1 MSARRGMTVVEI
13 LLLVTLLTSCARF
26 TSRTASTTVTP
37 RVPNIYH
44 IVQEGQTLSDI
55 ASLYEVPLAQ
65 LRRVNQLGP
74 GASPRLG
81 QRLLIPGEGRFAT
94 LPLPPESPPRKS
106 APSVRKSP
114 GPSPQK
120 PAEARQEGR
129 QAAVPDLGGVSF
141 IWPLRG
147 EIVGRFGQEKHGR
160 NDGID
165 IAAPANSDIRAAS
178 SGEVIFS
185 DWGPQD
191 FGRIVIIKHSEKI
204 MTVYAHTAV
213 NYVKK
218 GDAVRQGQPIARI
231 GTTGNQE
238 RPMLH
243 FEVRYE
249 RRPRDPLQYLPH

>member
-1 MSARRGMTVVEI
+1 MSARRKMTVVEV

-26 TSRTASTTVTP
+26 TSRTVSTPAPP

-44 IVQEGQTLSDI
+44 VVQAGQTLSDV

-65 LRRVNQLGP
+65 LRRANQLGP
-74 GASPRLG
+74 GASPRVG
-81 QRLLIPGEGRFAT
+81 QRLLIPGEGRLAI
-94 LPLPPESPPRKS
+94 LPLPPESPPQKS
-106 APSVRKSP
+106 APSVRKSSRP
-114 GPSPQK
+114 APQM
-120 PAEARQEGR
+120 EGEPRREER

-141 IWPLRG
+141 TWPLRG
-147 EIVGRFGQEKHGR
+147 EIVGRFGETEHGR

-165 IAAPANSDIRAAS
+165 IAAPADSDIRAAS
-178 SGEVIFS
+178 SGQVIFS

-191 FGRIVIIKHSEKI
+191 FGRIVVIKHSEKI
-204 MTVYAHTAV
+204 ITVYAHTAV

-231 GTTGNQE
+231 GAAGNPQ
-238 RPMLH
+238 RPILH

-249 RRPRDPLQYLPH
+249 RRPRDPLQILPR